1 MFSRKSDRIQQLEAH
16 LQDAHIELARVKSSP
31 YFQIAENLAEG
42 ARDNL
47 DELSVEDA
55 VQQAILV
62 ERERLRAQ
70 FMGTIVTKQVK
81 ERLEDEKEVLRRQAE
96 AAAASL
102 AEQQLQEFRTTEGPV
117 FLREATTKLQ
127 KTKFRF
133 LVEQE
138 KEALRRQAMEQLR
151 ATAAQTAADEFA
163 NEDPREDKEYN
174 KARAAE
180 LRKITK
186 RTHLLDLTGLEF
198 NDRLEIVFT
207 KKGAGN
213 EPYTESDGY
222 GGSYGR
228 PELIARSLKVRI
240 ADATTGVAIVDEDS
254 WQVDGVKGGLYPMTP
269 VSLACYDPVKRV
281 MTHSIN
287 KAAPLYMRDLATDEA
302 CLGDGNLEVWYATL
316 NEYKA
321 LS

>member
-1 MFSRKSDRIQQLEAH
+1 MFSQKTNRIQKLEEH
-16 LQDAHIELARVKSSP
+16 LQDAHVELARVRSSP
-31 YFQIAENLAEG
+31 YFQIAENLVKG

-70 FMGTIVTKQVK
+70 FIGALVAKQVQ
-81 ERLEDEKEVLRRQAE
+81 ERLEDEKEELRRQAE
-96 AAAASL
+96 LAAQ
-102 AEQQLQEFRTTEGPV
+102 AEVEEQVRLFRETDGPK
-117 FLREATTKLQ
+117 FLEEATGKLR
-127 KTKFRF
+127 KTILPKMID
-133 LVEQE
+133 EE
-138 KEALRRQAMEQLR
+138 KRALRDQAMEQLR
-151 ATAAQTAADEFA
+151 ATAAQTAAGEFA
-163 NEDPREDKEYN
+163 TEDPREDKEYN

-180 LRKITK
+180 LRKTTK
-186 RTHLLDLTGLEF
+186 RTHLLDLTNLEF

-222 GGSYGR
+222 GGSYER

-240 ADATTGVAIVDEDS
+240 ADATTGVAIVDEDT
-254 WQVDGVKGGLYPMTP
+254 WQTGGVTGGLYPMTP
-269 VSLACYDPVKRV
+269 VSLACYEPVKRV
-281 MTHSIN
+281 LSPSIN
-287 KAAPLYMRDLATDEA
+287 KAAPLYMRNLTNDEA
-302 CLGDGNLEVWYATL
+302 CLGVANLEVWYATL
-316 NEYKA
+316 NDYKA

>member
-1 MFSRKSDRIQQLEAH
+1 MFSRKSGRIQQLEEH
-16 LQDAHIELARVKSSP
+16 LQEAHIELAKVRSSP
-31 YFQIAENLAEG
+31 YFLIAENLASS

-47 DELSVEDA
+47 DELSVEEA
-55 VQQAILV
+55 VQRAIAD

-70 FMGTIVTKQVK
+70 FMGALVTRQIK
-81 ERLEDEKEVLRRQAE
+81 ERLEDEKVELHRQAE
-96 AAAASL
+96 EAAAL
-102 AEQQLQEFRTTEGPV
+102 QAEQLLQEFRATEGPTI
-117 FLREATTKLQ
+117 LQETTKKLQ

-138 KEALRRQAMEQLR
+138 KDALRRQAMERLR
-151 ATAAQTAADEFA
+151 AEAAQTAAGEFA
-163 NEDPREDKEYN
+163 TEDPRENKEYN

-180 LRKITK
+180 LRKIAK
-186 RTHLLDLTGLEF
+186 RTRLLDLTSLEF

-222 GGSYGR
+222 GGSYER
-228 PELIARSLKVRI
+228 SELIARSIKMRI

-254 WQVDGVKGGLYPMTP
+254 WHTGGVKGGLYPMTP
-269 VSLACYDPVKRV
+269 VSLTCLEPVNRV
-281 MTHSIN
+281 MSHSIN
-287 KAAPLYMRDLATDEA
+287 KAAPLYMRNLTTDEA
-302 CLGDGNLEVWYATL
+302 CLGDANLEVWYATL